1 MSKNVLIHVF
11 LLFLRQFRN
20 CLIIEMNGVFLVMEI
35 FKYGETEVNYLKK
48 ACPKLAVVIEEAGML
63 QRRVS
68 PEPFEALVKSIVD
81 QQISVKAAATV
92 FSRIENLVGEMKAEN
107 FLAKTDEEL
116 QSCGMSFRK
125 VGYIKGMCAAVASGE
140 LDLDGL
146 ANLPDKEVIAE
157 LVKLNGIG
165 EWSAEM
171 FMIFTSQRMDILSYG
186 DLIIRKAIMKL
197 YGLDQL
203 SKKDFEKYRAL
214 YSPYGSVASMYL
226 WYLGA

>member
-1 MSKNVLIHVF
+1 
-11 LLFLRQFRN
+11 
-20 CLIIEMNGVFLVMEI
+20 ME
-35 FKYGETEVNYLKK
+35 FFEYGATEINYLKS
-48 ACPKLAVVIEEAGML
+48 ACPKLAVVIDKAGIL
-63 QRRVS
+63 QRS
-68 PEPFEALVKSIVD
+68 INSEPFQALVKSIVD
-81 QQISVKAAATV
+81 QQISTKAATTV
-92 FSRIENLVGEMKAEN
+92 FSRIKQLVGEMRAEN

-125 VGYIKGMCAAVASGE
+125 VSYIKGMCAAVASGE

-146 ANLPDKEVIAE
+146 TDLTDKEVIAE

-171 FMIFTSQRMDILSYG
+171 FMIFTSGRADILSYG

-197 YGLDQL
+197 YDLESL
-203 SKKDFEKYRAL
+203 SKKDFEKYRQL

-226 WYLGA
+226 WWYGAQV

>member
-1 MSKNVLIHVF
+1 M
-11 LLFLRQFRN
+11 
-20 CLIIEMNGVFLVMEI
+20 ME
-35 FKYGETEVNYLKK
+35 FFEYGELEINHLKA
-48 ACPKLAVVIEEAGML
+48 ACSKLGAIINEAGML
-63 QRRVS
+63 QRGVS
-68 PEPFEALVKSIVD
+68 PEPFKSLVKSIVD

-125 VGYIKGMCAAVASGE
+125 VGYIKGMCAAVVSGE

-146 ANLPDKEVIAE
+146 ADLTDKEVIAE

-171 FMIFTSQRMDILSYG
+171 FMIFTSQRPDILSYG

-197 YGLDQL
+197 YDLESL
-203 SKKDFEKYRAL
+203 SKKDFEKYREL

-226 WYLGA
+226 WYYGG